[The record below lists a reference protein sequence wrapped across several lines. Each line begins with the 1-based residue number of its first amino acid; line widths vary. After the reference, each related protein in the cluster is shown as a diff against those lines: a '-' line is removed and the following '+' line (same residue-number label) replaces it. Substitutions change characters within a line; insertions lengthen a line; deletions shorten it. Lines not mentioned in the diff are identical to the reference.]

1 MEKELSDLKNI
12 KGLGEKNIA
21 YLKNLNIYNT
31 KDLLMHYPFKYNLI
45 KYSNINEVKDGDTVI
60 IEGIIESIPLLKRVN
75 IKMNMLIF
83 RVSSK
88 SKIFNA
94 VIYNRAFM
102 KRNFTLGK
110 TVTLFGKWNE
120 KKNMLVA
127 NNIIFNKIEEGT
139 IESVYHLTNGINN
152 KSMSKYIENA
162 LNQNMIVEDLVPDYL
177 NEKYKLITKMDAIYK
192 IHKPNNQNDI
202 KKAKLKLIYEE
213 LFEFMFK
220 MNYLKKIN
228 KNINKR
234 KIRKVDI
241 NEVDDFIRTLP
252 FELTI
257 DQLSAVKEIY
267 KDLTSD
273 KLMNRLLQ
281 GDVGSGKTII
291 GVISAYINY
300 LSKGQTALMAPTE
313 ILAIQHY
320 ENIKNLLANTN
331 MKIGLITGSMKKKD
345 KDIIIKSLENGEID
359 LVIGTHALISENVI
373 FKNLSLVITDE
384 QHRFGVNQRSILKN
398 KGERPDILYMSAT
411 PIPRTYALTLYGD
424 MDITNI
430 KTKPKGRKEIN
441 TIIKSE
447 KEMKSVL
454 NLMLDEIKKG
464 RQIYVVSPLIE
475 ESENINDVKTVIEL
489 KEKFDIAFNQKIKTE
504 ILHGKLDKEDKEKIM
519 ENFLKG
525 ETKILISTTVI
536 EVGVDVKNATMMVI
550 FNAER
555 FGLAT
560 LHQLRGR
567 IGRNEYECTCI
578 LIGSSNN
585 KRLKVLRESND
596 GFYITEKD
604 FEMRKE
610 GDLFGIKQS
619 GEMAFKIADLKRD
632 YKILMQT
639 KEDSHVFLN
648 ENLKNNFKN
657 YPEYYKIIKEIND
670 LG

>member
-220 MNYLKKIN
+220 INYLKKIN

>member
-234 KIRKVDI
+234 KIRKVD
-241 NEVDDFIRTLP
+241 
-252 FELTI
+252 
-257 DQLSAVKEIY
+257 K
-267 KDLTSD
+267 
-273 KLMNRLLQ
+273 
-281 GDVGSGKTII
+281 
-291 GVISAYINY
+291 
-300 LSKGQTALMAPTE
+300 
-313 ILAIQHY
+313 IQW
-320 ENIKNLLANTN
+320 
-331 MKIGLITGSMKKKD
+331 
-345 KDIIIKSLENGEID
+345 
-359 LVIGTHALISENVI
+359 
-373 FKNLSLVITDE
+373 
-384 QHRFGVNQRSILKN
+384 
-398 KGERPDILYMSAT
+398 
-411 PIPRTYALTLYGD
+411 
-424 MDITNI
+424 
-430 KTKPKGRKEIN
+430 
-441 TIIKSE
+441 
-447 KEMKSVL
+447 
-454 NLMLDEIKKG
+454 
-464 RQIYVVSPLIE
+464 
-475 ESENINDVKTVIEL
+475 
-489 KEKFDIAFNQKIKTE
+489 
-504 ILHGKLDKEDKEKIM
+504 
-519 ENFLKG
+519 
-525 ETKILISTTVI
+525 
-536 EVGVDVKNATMMVI
+536 
-550 FNAER
+550 
-555 FGLAT
+555 
-560 LHQLRGR
+560 
-567 IGRNEYECTCI
+567 
-578 LIGSSNN
+578 
-585 KRLKVLRESND
+585 
-596 GFYITEKD
+596 
-604 FEMRKE
+604 
-610 GDLFGIKQS
+610 
-619 GEMAFKIADLKRD
+619 
-632 YKILMQT
+632 
-639 KEDSHVFLN
+639 
-648 ENLKNNFKN
+648 
-657 YPEYYKIIKEIND
+657 
-670 LG
+670 